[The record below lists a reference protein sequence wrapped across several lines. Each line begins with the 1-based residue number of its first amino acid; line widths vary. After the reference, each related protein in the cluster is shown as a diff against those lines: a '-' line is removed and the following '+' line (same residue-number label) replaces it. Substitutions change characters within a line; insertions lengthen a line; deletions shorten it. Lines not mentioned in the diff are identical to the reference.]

1 MIGPQKPRS
10 SLARITP
17 SGPTS
22 SEELAQMRRR
32 AWHHQ
37 GVVMLRPED
46 VLDAWARQA
55 IINEA
60 IRLYGKRATND

>member
-10 SLARITP
+10 SLARVTP
-17 SGPTS
+17 SGHTS
-22 SEELAQMRRR
+22 TEEIAQMRRK

-46 VLDAWARQA
+46 VLDPWARQA

-60 IRLYGKRATND
+60 VRLYGKRAHND

>member
-10 SLARITP
+10 SLGRITP

-22 SEELAQMRRR
+22 TEELARMRRR
-32 AWHHQ
+32 AWQHQ

-46 VLDAWARQA
+46 VLDPWARQA

-60 IRLYGKRATND
+60 NRLYGKRASND

>member
-10 SLARITP
+10 SLARVTP

-22 SEELAQMRRR
+22 AEEIAKMRRK
-32 AWHHQ
+32 AWQHQ

-46 VLDAWARQA
+46 VLDPWARQA

-60 IRLYGKRATND
+60 IRLYGKRADHE